1 MGNRLPPLFRDISFH
16 AQHSPIGAFASFTC
30 GQFGSRGGFGLEIGK
45 PGNQNIYIGIKSGDR
60 SSNGPVKVLPF
71 FEGASSN
78 EAGRYDVERAAGP
91 AEAHTTPKFP
101 TYQPSEIRR
110 HYGWATDAWK
120 TDDFEFAIY
129 TPFLQIPDL
138 HRTSV
143 GEWDR
148 ALIPAIYATLT
159 VDNTRGTTSKT
170 AFFAMQFAEAG
181 VRMIP
186 TIDDSS
192 SGSSLGSTDDSIRC
206 GFAFRRKFGISARCI
221 DSQRNHDLD
230 PRHEP
235 SAHPIDGRPFGFNR
249 FDLESGIKD
258 PVPHQLGSVPGIGIT
273 VPPGQSRTL
282 AIGIGF
288 FFEGIATTGLEGD
301 YFYSRAYRSLEH
313 VLDSALSN
321 IQHAIDA
328 AHHLDEKLLRSTLS
342 ADQQFLIAHATRS
355 YHGSTQLLDV
365 GGEPYWIV
373 NEGEYCMLNTLD
385 LSVDQVFWELDQH
398 PWVVKNLLDN
408 FVRHYSYVD
417 QIKVPKASAIQL
429 MGKQAVDSPDV
440 MNTPRTLGTTIGIEH
455 YDIRPGG
462 ISFCHDQGIHN
473 NFSPQGRSSY
483 ELPDLV
489 GCFSHMSGE
498 ELCNWILIAAVYV
511 ARTGDLEWAR
521 ANEHIIEACRT
532 SLRNRADDSGIIVYD
547 SLRCQ
552 SGSEITTYDSLDHS
566 LAQTRSNLY
575 MAVKAWASLR
585 GLLHLRQSLGHADAS
600 DASKSIIDQA
610 QRAAR
615 TVVKHANPD
624 GVIPAVFEAENP
636 GHASRILPAVEG
648 LLYPQFWNEDVRN
661 TAPELVKILK
671 HHTLALLKDPQQRNL
686 FPDGGL
692 RLSSTSANSWM
703 SKIAIFQHVCRSVLG
718 LEADPEIKSIFDRAD
733 AAHVGWMLHP
743 ISAYWACS
751 DQFVDGIARGSK
763 YYPRIISSAL
773 WMREHAVHLQP
784 TTCN

>member
-1 MGNRLPPLFRDISFH
+1 MGNRLPPLLHDISFH

-45 PGNQNIYIGIKSGDR
+45 PGNQNIYIGIKDGDR
-60 SSNGPVKVLPF
+60 SSNDPVKVLPF
-71 FEGASSN
+71 FEGASAN
-78 EAGRYDVERAAGP
+78 EAGRYDVERVAGP
-91 AEAHTTPKFP
+91 AEANTKPKFQ
-101 TYQPSEIRR
+101 TYQKAEIRR
-110 HYGWATDAWK
+110 HYGWATDAWT

-129 TPFLQIPDL
+129 TPFPQIPDL
-138 HRTSV
+138 HRSSV
-143 GEWDR
+143 AEWDR
-148 ALIPAIYATLT
+148 TLIPAIYATLT
-159 VDNTRGTTSKT
+159 VDNTHGTAPKT
-170 AFFAMQFAEAG
+170 VFFAMQFPEAG

-186 TIDDSS
+186 AAD
-192 SGSSLGSTDDSIRC
+192 GSSNAPSQASTDDSIRC
-206 GFAFRRKFGISARCI
+206 GFAFRRKFGIAARSI
-221 DSQRNHDLD
+221 THRPNHDLD
-230 PRHEP
+230 PRHQP
-235 SAHPIDGRPFGFNR
+235 SIHPSDGRPFAFNR
-249 FDLESGIKD
+249 FDLETGIKD
-258 PVPHQLGSVPGIGIT
+258 PVAHQLGSVPGIGIT
-273 VPPGQSRTL
+273 IQPGQRQTL

-288 FFEGIATTGLEGD
+288 FAEGIATTGLEGT
-301 YFYSRAYRSLEH
+301 YFYTRAYRSLEH
-313 VLDSALSN
+313 VLDRALAN
-321 IQHAIDA
+321 IEHAIDTA
-328 AHHLDEKLLRSTLS
+328 RRLDEQLIRSKLSTH
-342 ADQQFLIAHATRS
+342 QQFLIAHATRS

-385 LSVDQVFWELDQH
+385 LSVDQVFWELDQN

-417 QIKVPKASAIQL
+417 QIKVPKPTAIEL
-429 MGKQAVDSPDV
+429 IGKQAVDSPDV
-440 MNTPRTLGTTIGIEH
+440 MNTPRTLGTTIGLEH
-455 YDIRPGG
+455 YDIKPGG

-473 NFSPQGRSSY
+473 NFSPRGTSSY

-511 ARTGDLEWAR
+511 HRTGDLDWAR

-532 SLRNRADDSGIIVYD
+532 SLRNRADESGIIVYD

-585 GLLHLRQSLGHADAS
+585 ALLNLRQTLGHADSSAAS
-600 DASKSIIDQA
+600 ESLIDQA
-610 QRAAR
+610 HRAAR
-615 TVVKHANPD
+615 TVIRQARNDH
-624 GVIPAVFEAENP
+624 VIPAVFEADNP

-648 LLYPQFWNEDVRN
+648 LLYPQFWNEDVHQS
-661 TAPELVKILK
+661 APDLVQTLK
-671 HHTLALLKDPQQRNL
+671 KHTIALLKDPQKRNL

-703 SKIAIFQHVCRSVLG
+703 SKIAIFQHVCRSVLHIHT
-718 LEADPEIKSIFDRAD
+718 DPEIQSIFDRAD
-733 AAHVGWMLHP
+733 SAHVGWMLHP
-743 ISAYWACS
+743 ESAYWACS

-773 WMREHAVHLQP
+773 WMRAN
-784 TTCN
+784 T